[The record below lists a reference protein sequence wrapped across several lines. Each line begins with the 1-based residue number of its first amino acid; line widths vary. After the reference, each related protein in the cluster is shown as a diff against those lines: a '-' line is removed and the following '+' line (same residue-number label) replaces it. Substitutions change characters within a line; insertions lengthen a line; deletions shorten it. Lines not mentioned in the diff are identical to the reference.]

1 MIGHPRMTR
10 ETLLALAERKGRR
23 ADRIWENWNLAD
35 PRCVKR
41 WRRLVREAEALE
53 ARAACL
59 VEGEGK

>member
-1 MIGHPRMTR
+1 MTR

-23 ADRIWENWNLAD
+23 ADEMWAHWAMAD
-35 PRCVKR
+35 PRRLKR